1 MWRTAG
7 VSLQSLQ
14 VDAQGRLGVRHGLCS
29 TQSLLP
35 ETLNPKS
42 HLLSTRCCAQKL
54 LEEGAY
60 QTPDAARAA
69 GARKQSLEV
78 VARSIGREPPVT
90 YHVTDRAP
98 DKASK
103 DWERV
108 VAVFVTGA
116 AWQFKGWPFKARP

>member
-1 MWRTAG
+1 MNSG
-7 VSLQSLQ
+7 VMS
-14 VDAQGRLGVRHGLCS
+14 GGCS
-29 TQSLLP
+29 ES
-35 ETLNPKS
+35 N
-42 HLLSTRCCAQKL
+42 LLSTVCCAQKL

-116 AWQFKGWPFKARP
+116 AWQFKGWPFKARSLASWLYRESS

>member
-1 MWRTAG
+1 M
-7 VSLQSLQ
+7 
-14 VDAQGRLGVRHGLCS
+14 
-29 TQSLLP
+29 
-35 ETLNPKS
+35 
-42 HLLSTRCCAQKL
+42 QKL

-69 GARKQSLEV
+69 GVRKQNLEV
-78 VARSIGREPPVT
+78 VVRSIGREPPVT